1 MKAGT
6 LWMEMRKGGG
16 DGRGQTMIGRS
27 EVKGIHGEK
36 GRREGGE
43 GER

>member
-16 DGRGQTMIGRS
+16 GQTMIGRS